1 MARQNSI
8 QQRLQRYSP
17 VYHREEGRNKGE
29 IFLDR
34 IKKTPVFTL
43 WDPSNSSAA
52 CTTAAQMKT
61 IEQKVS
67 TLQKTY
73 TYTMKSNRVD
83 RFVADDSFAY
93 QLAFSLNAETQVEAT
108 ETSGS
113 ETKKPEQEAAQKAKA
128 GAPSN

>member
-1 MARQNSI
+1 
-8 QQRLQRYSP
+8 
-17 VYHREEGRNKGE
+17 
-29 IFLDR
+29 
-34 IKKTPVFTL
+34 
-43 WDPSNSSAA
+43 
-52 CTTAAQMKT
+52 MKT

-83 RFVADDSFAY
+83 RFMADDAFAY
-93 QLAFSLNAETQVEAT
+93 QLAFSLNAETQVEAV

-113 ETKKPEQEAAQKAKA
+113 ETKKPEQETAKKAKA